1 MGINETPSLINGASE
16 PVTEGIDEQVNSV
29 VGLIVDKK
37 QFALDQQHLPQDIRN
52 PGAEFKGEGHGG
64 VEIVFF
70 ELFDHKNIEKVG
82 IGLRGNDM
90 CDPLPLELVRVGSE
104 VRLIV
109 TVVNVVHYFH
119 QVPA

>member
-1 MGINETPSLINGASE
+1 MGINETPSLINGTSE
-16 PVTEGIDEQVNSV
+16 PVAKRINEQINSV
-29 VGLIVDKK
+29 VGLIVDKE
-37 QFALDQQHLPQDIRN
+37 QFALDQEHLPQDIRN
-52 PGAEFKGEGHGG
+52 PRTQFKGEGHGG
-64 VEIVFF
+64 VEVVFF

-109 TVVNVVHYFH
+109 TVVNVVHDFH
-119 QVPA
+119 QVPT